1 MKMRMKNMTHTRT
14 LIKQADLVVQAIEWF
29 KELTGF
35 SEQDLLGYMNK
46 YNIWNI
52 LNDSDYIDSL
62 VWATEKDILDLFGR
76 YLTDEEKEAALKRID
91 TDIYGADGNLIGDRC
106 LNEDM
111 YEA

>member
-1 MKMRMKNMTHTRT
+1 MTHTRT

-35 SEQDLLGYMNK
+35 SEQDLIDYMNK

-62 VWATEKDILDLFGR
+62 IWATEKDILDLFGR
-76 YLTDEEKEAALKRID
+76 YLTDEEKIEIISRANID
-91 TDIYGADGNLIGDRC
+91 I
-106 LNEDM
+106 M
-111 YEA
+111 